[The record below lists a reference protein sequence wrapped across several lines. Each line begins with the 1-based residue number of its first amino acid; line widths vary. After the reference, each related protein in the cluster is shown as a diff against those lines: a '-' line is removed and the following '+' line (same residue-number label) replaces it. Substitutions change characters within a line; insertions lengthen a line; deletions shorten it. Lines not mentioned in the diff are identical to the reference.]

1 MDMRLFQ
8 KGTLGHNVVRKQGAE
23 RGEGIVNRRQL
34 FVGVGSTLAFASLS
48 SAYAQVSPDYDR
60 VEIYTPVPEV
70 GTPQERY
77 GRLIQSANLA
87 LTDCVHALPHPS
99 LMQSDPRRGQ
109 SELQAW
115 LTEGSV
121 VRTAV
126 RRQIDQ
132 AGGAPLTIDLRQN
145 EALITQQQAIEHL
158 LTAFGL
164 NLNYLQRFAALDPIS
179 LEREQAWYADTY
191 FDACTMAMNVQRD
204 LALAQAEL
212 VSDPFQA
219 ACLRVLSFSADV
231 QVHLAFLAQGNA
243 HGMQLSPRMM
253 GERLDASAD
262 AMLEALDQAKHSV
275 AVGSDL
281 ADAWESSLV
290 HEARIA
296 QLANQLGQAL
306 ITKNGWSSPGI
317 QQDLDQL
324 LALYRQRPTQTV
336 NFAQSFAL

>member
-1 MDMRLFQ
+1 
-8 KGTLGHNVVRKQGAE
+8 
-23 RGEGIVNRRQL
+23 
-34 FVGVGSTLAFASLS
+34 LA
-48 SAYAQVSPDYDR
+48 V
-60 VEIYTPVPEV
+60 
-70 GTPQERY
+70 
-77 GRLIQSANLA
+77 
-87 LTDCVHALPHPS
+87 
-99 LMQSDPRRGQ
+99 
-109 SELQAW
+109 
-115 LTEGSV
+115 
-121 VRTAV
+121 
-126 RRQIDQ
+126 
-132 AGGAPLTIDLRQN
+132 
-145 EALITQQQAIEHL
+145 
-158 LTAFGL
+158 
-164 NLNYLQRFAALDPIS
+164 
-179 LEREQAWYADTY
+179 
-191 FDACTMAMNVQRD
+191 
-204 LALAQAEL
+204 AQAEL

-262 AMLEALDQAKHSV
+262 SMLVALDQAKHSV
-275 AVGSDL
+275 PVGSDL

-296 QLANQLGQAL
+296 QTANQLGQAL